1 MVNPLQSLRLPLGH
15 PLVEKLCDKSLKD
28 GVKFNEEIPIN
39 FKKEV
44 LEEDKIKFKQALRVL
59 HAIVNNETSL
69 RYLSEENQKFI
80 EDLAQ
85 AKKIANEQI
94 EKTLEIVSTS
104 DVDVDFEKFKNLMLN
119 VDFVAVG
126 LKSYSQ
132 SQLLDLNGGHW
143 DLEVPGLSKE
153 RVTFRFDNLPKDSS
167 DKEMDFYARSSLKD
181 LNKGVVAIDFGTK
194 STTASYMDKMGTY
207 RLLSIGGLV
216 DDASLTKFENPT
228 IMEFRHKE
236 KFITGYDA
244 LDHRPFTE
252 KNDIE
257 VAQEAQKN
265 AAGVKGNDLYRFF
278 SQLKQWAGADEK
290 LNFRDF
296 KEDFSLESFT
306 NCTDFNPIE
315 IYAYY
320 IGRCINNMHNG
331 VFLKYFLSYPIKYE
345 KHQAEKIRESFEKG
359 LKKSLP
365 RHVFDDEKTAKTFKV
380 ELRASEPCA
389 YAISALKS
397 YGFFKSDKLD
407 KSIYYGVF
415 DFGGGTTDFDF
426 GKWEKSANPKFLY
439 KMTHFSS
446 GGDKYLG
453 GENLLELLAW
463 ETYAKNFQELKA
475 KDVVIAKPN
484 YDRIDTQRFGSFM
497 QNSSGARLNLQT
509 IASQLRP
516 FLENLDAN
524 IIEAI
529 EENENFE
536 IEGFEKDLKAQ
547 LLDRNGVE
555 TDCDLKVDCKEL
567 LNLLKD
573 KINEGVANFFAGFS
587 KVMAENIIEAI
598 EENENFEIEGFE
610 KDLKAQL
617 LDRNG
622 VETDCDLK
630 VDCKELLN
638 LLKDKINEGVA
649 NFFAGFSKVM
659 AENIDD
665 QCRAFHIFLGG
676 NASRS
681 VLVKQAFENAKEKQ
695 LKDYHQKTSKDDFK
709 FIIYEPLGTEA
720 SDKQILE
727 LTGEDVS
734 NTPAYL
740 KPTSKTGVAFGLLES
755 RDKAKGIERLSISS
769 NPVFKYDLGIEI
781 EGKFHAKIHRDSLK
795 PNEYQIFQTKEEW
808 GGFDELEIR
817 YSDKSLANTN
827 TLNIQDTQ
835 MICIALEEVEEVD
848 VKVCC
853 VDSQSIKVG
862 LFKDG
867 QLIYESEVEKL

>member
-1 MVNPLQSLRLPLGH
+1 MVKEKSLELPLGH
-15 PLVEKLCDKSLKD
+15 PLVEKLCDRSLKD
-28 GVKFNEEIPIN
+28 GVKFNEKIEPN

-44 LEEDKIKFKQALRVL
+44 LEEDKIKFKQVLRVL
-59 HAIVNNETSL
+59 HAIVNNSASL
-69 RYLSEENQKFI
+69 RYLSDDNQKFI
-80 EDLAQ
+80 ESLAQ
-85 AKKIANEQI
+85 AEKITNEKI
-94 EKTLEIVSTS
+94 EKTLEIVSIS
-104 DVDVDFEKFKNLMLN
+104 DVDVDFEKFKELMLN
-119 VDFVAVG
+119 VDNIAVG

-132 SQLLDLNGGHW
+132 SQLIDLNGGHW
-143 DLEVPGLSKE
+143 DLEVPSAPKE
-153 RVTFRFDNLPKDSS
+153 RVTFRFDNLPKDS
-167 DKEMDFYARSSLKD
+167 DGKEMDFYARSSLKD

-194 STTASYMDKMGTY
+194 STTASYMDETGTY

-216 DDASLTKFENPT
+216 DDANPTKFENPT
-228 IMEFRHKE
+228 IVEFRYRK

-252 KNDIE
+252 HNDIE
-257 VAQEAQKN
+257 VAHEAQKS

-278 SQLKQWAGADEK
+278 SKLKQWAGADEK
-290 LNFRDF
+290 QNFRDLI
-296 KEDFSLESFT
+296 EDFPLESFT

-320 IGRCINNMHNG
+320 IGRSINNMHNG

-345 KHQAEKIRESFEKG
+345 KHQAEKIRESFERG

-380 ELRASEPCA
+380 ELRASESCA

-397 YGFFKSDKLD
+397 YGFFKSEKLD
-407 KSIYYGVF
+407 KPVYYGVF

-463 ETYAKNFQELKA
+463 ETYAKNFQTLKE

-497 QNSSGARLNLQT
+497 QNSREARLNLQT

-516 FLENLDAN
+516 FLEKLDAD

-529 EENENFE
+529 EENEEFE
-536 IEGFEKDLKAQ
+536 IEGFEKEFKVQ
-547 LLDRNGVE
+547 LFDRNGNEVE
-555 TDCDLKVDCKEL
+555 EDGFRVDCKEL

-573 KINEGVANFFAGFS
+573 KINES
-587 KVMAENIIEAI
+587 
-598 EENENFEIEGFE
+598 
-610 KDLKAQL
+610 
-617 LDRNG
+617 
-622 VETDCDLK
+622 
-630 VDCKELLN
+630 
-638 LLKDKINEGVA
+638 VA

-659 AENIDD
+659 AENIDN

-695 LKDYHQKTSKDDFK
+695 LKDYQQKTSKDDFK
-709 FIIYEPLGTEA
+709 FIIYEPLGTEK

-727 LTGEDVS
+727 LTGEDIS
-734 NTPAYL
+734 KIPPYL
-740 KPTSKTGVAFGLLES
+740 KPTCKTGVAFGLLES
-755 RDKAKGIERLSISS
+755 RPKAGGIERPSISS
-769 NPVFKYDLGIEI
+769 NPMFKYDLGIEI

-817 YSDKSLANTN
+817 YSDKALANTN

-835 MICIALEEVEEVD
+835 MIFIALEEVEEVD

-862 LFKDG
+862 LFKDD

>member
-1 MVNPLQSLRLPLGH
+1 MANPLQSLRLPLGH
-15 PLVEKLCDKSLKD
+15 PLVEKLCDLSLKD
-28 GVKFNEEIPIN
+28 GVKFNEEIPIH

-44 LEEDKIKFKQALRVL
+44 PEEDKIKFKQVLRVL
-59 HAIVNNETSL
+59 HVIVNNETSS
-69 RYLSEENQKFI
+69 RYLSDENQKFL

-85 AKKIANEQI
+85 AEKITNEQI
-94 EKTLEIVSTS
+94 EKTLEIVSYS
-104 DVDVDFEKFKNLMLN
+104 DVDVDFEKFKDLMLK
-119 VDFVAVG
+119 VDSVAVG

-132 SQLLDLNGGHW
+132 SQLLDLDGGHW
-143 DLEVPGLSKE
+143 DLEVPSTPKE
-153 RVTFRFDNLPKDSS
+153 RVTFRFDNLDSNN
-167 DKEMDFYARSSLKD
+167 KEMNFYARSSLKD

-194 STTASYMDKMGTY
+194 STTASYMDKTGTY

-236 KFITGYDA
+236 NFLNAYNA

-252 KNDIE
+252 KNDME
-257 VAQEAQKN
+257 VAHEAQKN

-290 LNFRDF
+290 QNFRDLI
-296 KEDFSLESFT
+296 EDFPLESFT
-306 NCTDFNPIE
+306 NCTGFNSIE
-315 IYAYY
+315 IYAYC
-320 IGRCINNMHNG
+320 IGRCVNNMHNG

-345 KHQAEKIRESFEKG
+345 KHQAEKIRESFERG

-365 RHVFDDEKTAKTFKV
+365 RHVFGDEKTAKTFKV

-397 YGFFKSDKLD
+397 YGFFKSEKLD
-407 KSIYYGVF
+407 KPVYYGVF

-426 GKWEKSANPKFLY
+426 GKWEKSANPKFAY

-463 ETYAKNFQELKA
+463 EAYGQNFQTLKS
-475 KDVVIAKPN
+475 KDIVIAKPN

-497 QNSSGARLNLQT
+497 QNSREARLNLQE
-509 IASQLRP
+509 IASKLRP
-516 FLENLDAN
+516 FLENLDAD

-529 EENENFE
+529 EENEEFS
-536 IEGFEKDLKAQ
+536 IEGFEKDFKTM

-555 TDCDLKVDCKEL
+555 TECDLKVDCKEL

-573 KINEGVANFFAGFS
+573 KINES
-587 KVMAENIIEAI
+587 
-598 EENENFEIEGFE
+598 
-610 KDLKAQL
+610 
-617 LDRNG
+617 
-622 VETDCDLK
+622 
-630 VDCKELLN
+630 
-638 LLKDKINEGVA
+638 VA

-695 LKDYHQKTSKDDFK
+695 LKDYQQKTSKDDFT
-709 FIIYEPLGTEA
+709 FILYEPLGTEK

-727 LTGEDVS
+727 LTGGDVS

-740 KPTSKTGVAFGLLES
+740 KPTCKTGVAFGLLES
-755 RDKAKGIERLSISS
+755 RDKAKGIEMPSISS

-817 YSDKSLANTN
+817 YSDKALANTN
-827 TLNIQDTQ
+827 TLNIKDTQ
-835 MICIALEEVEEVD
+835 MISIALEEVEEVD

-862 LFKDG
+862 LFKDN
-867 QLIYESEVEKL
+867 QLIYESEAEKL

>member
-1 MVNPLQSLRLPLGH
+1 MVKPLQSLRLPLGH
-15 PLVEKLCDKSLKD
+15 PLVEKLCDLFLKD
-28 GVKFNEEIPIN
+28 GVKFNEKSEPN
-39 FKKEV
+39 FKEEV
-44 LEEDKIKFKQALRVL
+44 LEEDKIKFNKALRVL
-59 HAIVNNETSL
+59 HAIENNSTSL
-69 RYLSEENQKFI
+69 KYLSDENQKFL

-85 AKKIANEQI
+85 AEKIANEQI
-94 EKTLEIVSTS
+94 EKTLEIVSIS
-104 DVDVDFEKFKNLMLN
+104 DVDVDFEAFKKLMLN
-119 VDFVAVG
+119 VDNIAVS

-132 SQLLDLNGGHW
+132 SQLLDLDGGHW
-143 DLEVPGLSKE
+143 DLEVPSVPKE
-153 RVTFRFDNLPKDSS
+153 RVTFRFDNLDSNG
-167 DKEMDFYARSSLKD
+167 KEMNFYAHSSLKD

-194 STTASYMDKMGTY
+194 STTASYMNETGTY

-228 IMEFRHKE
+228 IVEFRHRK
-236 KFITGYDA
+236 KIITEYDA
-244 LDHRPFTE
+244 LKHRPFTE
-252 KNDIE
+252 RNDIE
-257 VAQEAQKN
+257 VAHEAQKN
-265 AAGVKGNDLYRFF
+265 TAGVKGNDLYRFF
-278 SQLKQWAGADEK
+278 SKLKQWAGADEK
-290 LNFRDF
+290 QNFRDLI
-296 KEDFSLESFT
+296 EDFSLESFT
-306 NCTDFNPIE
+306 DCTDFNPIE

-345 KHQAEKIRESFEKG
+345 KHQAEKIRESFERG
-359 LKKSLP
+359 LKKFLP

-380 ELRASEPCA
+380 ELKASEPCA

-397 YGFFKSDKLD
+397 YGFFKSEKLD
-407 KSIYYGVF
+407 KPVYYGVF

-426 GKWEKSANPKFLY
+426 GKWEKSASPKFLY

-463 ETYAKNFQELKA
+463 ETYAKNFQELKT
-475 KDVVIAKPN
+475 KDIVIAKPN

-529 EENENFE
+529 EENEEFE
-536 IEGFEKDLKAQ
+536 IKDFEKDFKTM
-547 LLDRNGVE
+547 LLDRDGEDITEIV
-555 TDCDLKVDCKEL
+555 LKVDCKEL
-567 LNLLKD
+567 LSLLKD

-587 KVMAENIIEAI
+587 KVM
-598 EENENFEIEGFE
+598 
-610 KDLKAQL
+610 D
-617 LDRNG
+617 
-622 VETDCDLK
+622 
-630 VDCKELLN
+630 
-638 LLKDKINEGVA
+638 
-649 NFFAGFSKVM
+649 
-659 AENIDD
+659 ENIDD

-695 LKDYHQKTSKDDFK
+695 LKDYQQKTSKNDFK
-709 FIIYEPLGTEA
+709 FIIYEPLGTEK

-740 KPTSKTGVAFGLLES
+740 KPTCKTGVAFGLLES
-755 RDKAKGIERLSISS
+755 RNRAQGIEMPSISS

-817 YSDKSLANTN
+817 YSDKALANTN
-827 TLNIQDTQ
+827 TLDIKDTQ
-835 MICIALEEVEEVD
+835 LISIVLEEHEEVD

-853 VDSQSIKVG
+853 VDSKSIKVG
-862 LFKDG
+862 LFKDD

>member
-1 MVNPLQSLRLPLGH
+1 MVTPLQSLRLPIGH
-15 PLVEKLCDKSLKD
+15 PLVEILCKLSLKD
-28 GVKFNEEIPIN
+28 KSVFNEEAPIN

-44 LEEDKIKFKQALRVL
+44 LEEEKIKFKQALRAL
-59 HAIVNNETSL
+59 HAIVNNETSS
-69 RYLSEENQKFI
+69 RYLSDENQKFM
-80 EDLAQ
+80 EGLAQ
-85 AKKIANEQI
+85 AEKITNEKI
-94 EKTLEIVSTS
+94 EKTLEIVSCS
-104 DVDVDFEKFKNLMLN
+104 DVDVDFEKFKEFMLN
-119 VDFVAVG
+119 VDSVAVG

-143 DLEVPGLSKE
+143 DLEVPSMPKE
-153 RVTFRFDNLPKDSS
+153 SVTFRFDNLSKDENN
-167 DKEMDFYARSSLKD
+167 KEMNFYARSSLKD

-194 STTASYMDKMGTY
+194 STTAAYMDNNGEY
-207 RLLSIGGLV
+207 RLLSIGGDV
-216 DDASLTKFENPT
+216 DIESLEKYENPT
-228 IMEFRHKE
+228 IVEFRNKE
-236 KFITGYDA
+236 KFLKDYNV

-257 VAQEAQKN
+257 VAHEAQKN
-265 AAGVKGNDLYRFF
+265 AEGVKGNDLYRFF

-290 LNFRDF
+290 QNFRDLI
-296 KEDFSLESFT
+296 EDFPLESFT
-306 NCTDFNPIE
+306 HCTDFNPIE

-331 VFLKYFLSYPIKYE
+331 VFLKYFLSYPVKYE

-365 RHVFDDEKTAKTFKV
+365 RHVFDDEKTAKNFKV

-397 YGFFKSDKLD
+397 YGFDKTAKLD
-407 KSIYYGVF
+407 KPIYYGVF

-426 GKWEKSANPKFLY
+426 GKWEKSTSPKFLY
-439 KMTHFSS
+439 KMTHFSG

-463 ETYAKNFQELKA
+463 EVYAKNFQELKA
-475 KDVVIAKPN
+475 KDIAIAKPN

-497 QNSSGARLNLQT
+497 QNSREARLNLQT
-509 IASQLRP
+509 IASKLRP
-516 FLENLDAN
+516 FLENLDAD

-529 EENENFE
+529 EENEEFN
-536 IEGFEKDLKAQ
+536 IEDFEKDFKAQ
-547 LLDRNGVE
+547 LFDRNGVE
-555 TDCDLKVDCKEL
+555 TECDLKVDCKEL
-567 LNLLKD
+567 LKFLKE
-573 KINEGVANFFAGFS
+573 KI
-587 KVMAENIIEAI
+587 
-598 EENENFEIEGFE
+598 
-610 KDLKAQL
+610 D
-617 LDRNG
+617 D
-622 VETDCDLK
+622 
-630 VDCKELLN
+630 
-638 LLKDKINEGVA
+638 GVA

-659 AENIDD
+659 AENIDN

-676 NASRS
+676 NARRS
-681 VLVKQAFENAKEKQ
+681 ALVKQAFENAKEKQ
-695 LKDYHQKTSKDDFK
+695 LKDYKQKTSKDDFT
-709 FIIYEPLGTEA
+709 FILYEPLGTEK

-734 NTPAYL
+734 KIPPYL
-740 KPTSKTGVAFGLLES
+740 KATCKTGVAFGLLES
-755 RDKAKGIERLSISS
+755 RPKAGGIERPSIDS
-769 NPVFKYDLGIEI
+769 NPVFKYDLGIEK
-781 EGKFHAKIHRDSLK
+781 EGKFHTRISRDSLK

-817 YSDKSLANTN
+817 YSDKALANTN
-827 TLNIQDTQ
+827 TLDIKDTQ
-835 MICIALEEVEEVD
+835 MISIALEEIEEVD

-862 LFKDG
+862 LFKDD

>member
-15 PLVEKLCDKSLKD
+15 PLVEKLCELSLNNK
-28 GVKFNEEIPIN
+28 VAFNEKSKVN
-39 FKKEV
+39 FKEEVSKE
-44 LEEDKIKFKQALRVL
+44 DRTKFKKALRVL
-59 HAIVNNETSL
+59 HAIVNNETSS
-69 RYLSEENQKFI
+69 RYLSDDNQKFI
-80 EDLAQ
+80 ESLAQ
-85 AKKIANEQI
+85 AEKITNEQI
-94 EKTLEIVSTS
+94 KKTLEIVSYS
-104 DVDVDFEKFKNLMLN
+104 DVDVDFEAFKEKMLK
-119 VDFVAVG
+119 VDSVAVG

-132 SQLLDLNGGHW
+132 SQLLDLDGGHW
-143 DLEVPGLSKE
+143 DLEVPSVPKE
-153 RVTFRFDNLPKDSS
+153 SVTFRFDNLPKDEKS
-167 DKEMDFYARSSLKD
+167 KEMNFYARSSLKD

-194 STTASYMDKMGTY
+194 STTASYMDKTGTY

-228 IMEFRHKE
+228 IMEFRHRK
-236 KFITGYDA
+236 KFITEYNA

-257 VAQEAQKN
+257 VAHEAQKN

-290 LNFRDF
+290 QNFRDF
-296 KEDFSLESFT
+296 KEDFSLESFA

-320 IGRCINNMHNG
+320 IGRCINNMQNG

-345 KHQAEKIRESFEKG
+345 KHQAEKIRESFERG

-365 RHVFDDEKTAKTFKV
+365 RHVFDDEKTAKMFKV

-397 YGFFKSDKLD
+397 YGFFKSEKLD
-407 KSIYYGVF
+407 KPVYYGVF

-426 GKWEKSANPKFLY
+426 GKWEKSASPKFLY

-463 ETYAKNFQELKA
+463 EVYAKNFQEIKE
-475 KDVVIAKPN
+475 KDIVIAKPN

-497 QNSSGARLNLQT
+497 QNSREARLNLQE
-509 IASQLRP
+509 IASELRP
-516 FLENLDAN
+516 FLENLDAD

-529 EENENFE
+529 EENEEFE
-536 IEGFEKDLKAQ
+536 IKDFKKDFQAM

-555 TDCDLKVDCKEL
+555 TE
-567 LNLLKD
+567 
-573 KINEGVANFFAGFS
+573 
-587 KVMAENIIEAI
+587 
-598 EENENFEIEGFE
+598 
-610 KDLKAQL
+610 
-617 LDRNG
+617 
-622 VETDCDLK
+622 CDLK

-665 QCRAFHIFLGG
+665 ECRAFHIFLGG

-681 VLVKQAFENAKEKQ
+681 ALVKQAFENAKEKQ
-695 LKDYHQKTSKDDFK
+695 LKDYKQKTSKDDFT
-709 FIIYEPLGTEA
+709 FIIYELLGTEK

-740 KPTSKTGVAFGLLES
+740 KPTCKTGVAFGLLES
-755 RDKAKGIERLSISS
+755 REKAKGIEMPSISA

-817 YSDKSLANTN
+817 YSDKALANTN
-827 TLNIQDTQ
+827 TLDIKDTQ
-835 MICIALEEVEEVD
+835 MISIALEEHEEVD

-867 QLIYESEVEKL
+867 QLIYEREVEKL

>member
-1 MVNPLQSLRLPLGH
+1 MVKPLQSLELPLGH
-15 PLVEKLCDKSLKD
+15 PLVEKLCELSLNNKAA
-28 GVKFNEEIPIN
+28 FNEKIEVN
-39 FKKEV
+39 FKEEV
-44 LEEDKIKFKQALRVL
+44 SEEDKIKFKQALRVL

-69 RYLSEENQKFI
+69 RYLSDENQKFL

-85 AKKIANEQI
+85 AKKITNEKI

-104 DVDVDFEKFKNLMLN
+104 DVHVDFEKFKNLMLN
-119 VDFVAVG
+119 VDSVAVG

-132 SQLLDLNGGHW
+132 NQLLDLDGGHW
-143 DLEVPGLSKE
+143 DLEAPSTPKE
-153 RVTFRFDNLPKDSS
+153 RVTFRFDNLDPNG
-167 DKEMDFYARSSLKD
+167 KEMHFYARSSLKD

-194 STTASYMDKMGTY
+194 STTASYMDKNGEY
-207 RLLSIGGLV
+207 HLLSIGGLV

-228 IMEFRHKE
+228 IMEFRHRG
-236 KFITGYDA
+236 KFITEYDA
-244 LDHRPFTE
+244 LDHRPFTGHD
-252 KNDIE
+252 DIE
-257 VAQEAQKN
+257 VAHEAQKN

-278 SQLKQWAGADEK
+278 SKLKQWAGADEK
-290 LNFRDF
+290 QNFRDLE
-296 KEDFSLESFT
+296 EDFSLESFT
-306 NCTDFNPIE
+306 HCTGFNPIE
-315 IYAYY
+315 IYAYC
-320 IGRCINNMHNG
+320 ISRCINNMHNG

-345 KHQAEKIRESFEKG
+345 KHQAEKIRESFERG

-365 RHVFDDEKTAKTFKV
+365 RHVFDDEKTAKTFRV

-397 YGFFKSDKLD
+397 YGFFKSEKLD
-407 KSIYYGVF
+407 KPVYYGVF
-415 DFGGGTTDFDF
+415 DFGGGKTDFDF

-453 GENLLELLAW
+453 GENLLEWLAW
-463 ETYAKNFQELKA
+463 EAYAKNFQELKA

-484 YDRIDTQRFGSFM
+484 YDRIDAQRFGSFM
-497 QNSSGARLNLQT
+497 QNSSGVRLNLQE
-509 IASQLRP
+509 IASKLRP

-536 IEGFEKDLKAQ
+536 IKDFEKDFKAQ
-547 LLDRNGVE
+547 LFDRNGVE
-555 TDCDLKVDCKEL
+555 TECDLKVDCKEFL
-567 LNLLKD
+567 SLLKG
-573 KINEGVANFFAGFS
+573 KIE
-587 KVMAENIIEAI
+587 
-598 EENENFEIEGFE
+598 
-610 KDLKAQL
+610 D
-617 LDRNG
+617 
-622 VETDCDLK
+622 
-630 VDCKELLN
+630 
-638 LLKDKINEGVA
+638 GVA

-681 VLVKQAFENAKEKQ
+681 ALVKQAFENAKEKQ
-695 LKDYHQKTSKDDFK
+695 LKDYQQKTSKNDFK

-740 KPTSKTGVAFGLLES
+740 KPTCKTGVAFGLLES
-755 RDKAKGIERLSISS
+755 RDRAKGIERPSISS

-827 TLNIQDTQ
+827 TLDIKDTQ
-835 MICIALEEVEEVD
+835 MISIALEEVEEVD

-867 QLIYESEVEKL
+867 QLIYESEVENHDD

>member
-1 MVNPLQSLRLPLGH
+1 MAKEKSLELPLGH

-28 GVKFNEEIPIN
+28 GVKFNEEIPIH
-39 FKKEV
+39 FKDEVSKE
-44 LEEDKIKFKQALRVL
+44 DQTKFKQALWVL
-59 HAIVNNETSL
+59 HAIANNETSL
-69 RYLSEENQKFI
+69 RYLSDENQKLI

-85 AKKIANEQI
+85 NLVQDKKITNEKI
-94 EKTLEIVSTS
+94 EKTLEIVSYS
-104 DVDVDFEKFKNLMLN
+104 DVDVDFEKFKELMLN
-119 VDFVAVG
+119 VDSVAVG

-143 DLEVPGLSKE
+143 DLEVPSAPKE
-153 RVTFRFDNLPKDSS
+153 SVTFRFDNLPKDK
-167 DKEMDFYARSSLKD
+167 DNKEINFYARSSLKD

-194 STTASYMDKMGTY
+194 STTASYMDKTGTY

-216 DDASLTKFENPT
+216 DDASPTKFENPT
-228 IMEFRHKE
+228 IMEFRHRK
-236 KFITGYDA
+236 KFIIEYNA

-257 VAQEAQKN
+257 VAHEAQKN

-290 LNFRDF
+290 QNFRDLI
-296 KEDFSLESFT
+296 EDFPLESFT

-315 IYAYY
+315 IYAYC
-320 IGRCINNMHNG
+320 IGRCINNMENG

-345 KHQAEKIRESFEKG
+345 KHQAEKIRESFERG

-380 ELRASEPCA
+380 ELRVSEPCA
-389 YAISALKS
+389 YALRALKS
-397 YGFFKSDKLD
+397 YGFFKSEKLD
-407 KSIYYGVF
+407 KPVYYGVF

-426 GKWEKSANPKFLY
+426 GKWEKSANPKFAY
-439 KMTHFSS
+439 KMMHFSS
-446 GGDKYLG
+446 GGDKFLG
-453 GENLLELLAW
+453 GENLLELLAF
-463 ETYAKNFQELKA
+463 EAYAKNFQELKA

-497 QNSSGARLNLQT
+497 QKSREACLNLQT
-509 IASQLRP
+509 IASKLRL
-516 FLENLDAN
+516 FLENLNAD
-524 IIEAI
+524 IVEKI
-529 EENENFE
+529 EENEEFE
-536 IEGFEKDLKAQ
+536 IEKVEKDFKINLF
-547 LLDRNGVE
+547 DRNGGLVSIE
-555 TDCDLKVDCKEL
+555 EFEVDCKEL

-573 KINEGVANFFAGFS
+573 KI
-587 KVMAENIIEAI
+587 
-598 EENENFEIEGFE
+598 
-610 KDLKAQL
+610 D
-617 LDRNG
+617 
-622 VETDCDLK
+622 
-630 VDCKELLN
+630 
-638 LLKDKINEGVA
+638 EGVA

-665 QCRAFHIFLGG
+665 ECRAFHIFLGG
-676 NASRS
+676 NASKS
-681 VLVKQAFENAKEKQ
+681 VLVKQVFENAKEKQ
-695 LKDYHQKTSKDDFK
+695 LKDYKQKTSKEDFT
-709 FIIYEPLGTEA
+709 FILYEPLGTEE

-734 NTPAYL
+734 KTPAYL
-740 KPTSKTGVAFGLLES
+740 KTTCKTGVAFGLLES
-755 RDKAKGIERLSISS
+755 RPKTGGIERPSINS
-769 NPVFKYDLGIEI
+769 NPVFKYDLGVER
-781 EGKFHAKIHRDSLK
+781 ERKFHTRISRDSLK

-827 TLNIQDTQ
+827 TLDIQDTQ
-835 MICIALEEVEEVD
+835 MISIALEEVEEVD

-862 LFKDG
+862 LFKDD
-867 QLIYESEVEKL
+867 QLIYESEAEKL

>member
-1 MVNPLQSLRLPLGH
+1 MVTPLQSLRLPLGH
-15 PLVEKLCDKSLKD
+15 PLVEILCKLSLNNKAA
-28 GVKFNEEIPIN
+28 FNEEAPIH

-44 LEEDKIKFKQALRVL
+44 SEEEKIKFKQALRVL

-69 RYLSEENQKFI
+69 RYLSEDNQKFI

-85 AKKIANEQI
+85 DKKITNEKI
-94 EKTLEIVSTS
+94 EKTLEFVSNNY
-104 DVDVDFEKFKNLMLN
+104 VYVDFEEFKKKMLQ
-119 VDFVAVG
+119 VDNIAVG
-126 LKSYSQ
+126 VGIYSQ
-132 SQLLDLNGGHW
+132 SQLLDLDGGHW
-143 DLEVPGLSKE
+143 DLEVPSLPKE

-167 DKEMDFYARSSLKD
+167 GKEMNFYARSSLKD

-194 STTASYMDKMGTY
+194 STTASYMDKTGTY

-228 IMEFRHKE
+228 IMEFRHRK
-236 KFITGYDA
+236 KFITEYNA

-257 VAQEAQKN
+257 VAHEAQKN

-290 LNFRDF
+290 QNFRDLI
-296 KEDFSLESFT
+296 EDFSLESFT
-306 NCTDFNPIE
+306 DCTDFNPIE
-315 IYAYY
+315 IYAYC

-380 ELRASEPCA
+380 ELKASEPCA

-397 YGFFKSDKLD
+397 YGFDKVAKLD
-407 KSIYYGVF
+407 KPIYYGVF

-426 GKWEKSANPKFLY
+426 GKWEKSANPKFAY

-446 GGDKYLG
+446 GGDKFLG
-453 GENLLELLAW
+453 GENLLELLAF
-463 ETYAKNFQELKA
+463 EAYAKNLQELKA
-475 KDVVIAKPN
+475 KDIVIAKPN

-497 QNSSGARLNLQT
+497 QNSREARLNLQT
-509 IASQLRP
+509 IASTLRP
-516 FLENLDAN
+516 FLENLDAD

-536 IEGFEKDLKAQ
+536 IENFEKDFKTM

-555 TDCDLKVDCKEL
+555 TECDLKVDCKEL
-567 LNLLKD
+567 L
-573 KINEGVANFFAGFS
+573 S
-587 KVMAENIIEAI
+587 
-598 EENENFEIEGFE
+598 
-610 KDLKAQL
+610 
-617 LDRNG
+617 
-622 VETDCDLK
+622 
-630 VDCKELLN
+630 

-665 QCRAFHIFLGG
+665 ECRAFHIFLGG
-676 NASRS
+676 NARRS

-695 LKDYHQKTSKDDFK
+695 LKDYQQKTSKDDFK
-709 FIIYEPLGTEA
+709 FIIYEPLGTEK

-740 KPTSKTGVAFGLLES
+740 KPTCKTGVAFGLLES
-755 RDKAKGIERLSISS
+755 RDKAKGIEMPSISS
-769 NPVFKYDLGIEI
+769 NPVFKYDLGVEI

-817 YSDKSLANTN
+817 YSDKALANTN

-835 MICIALEEVEEVD
+835 MISIALEEYEEVD

-862 LFKDG
+862 LFKDD

>member
-15 PLVEKLCDKSLKD
+15 PLVEKLCKSSLNNKAA
-28 GVKFNEEIPIN
+28 FNEEATIN

-44 LEEDKIKFKQALRVL
+44 SEEERIKFKQALWVL
-59 HAIVNNETSL
+59 HAIVNNETSS
-69 RYLSEENQKFI
+69 RYLSDDNQKFI
-80 EDLAQ
+80 ESLAQ
-85 AKKIANEQI
+85 AEKITNEQI
-94 EKTLEIVSTS
+94 KKTLEIVSTS
-104 DVDVDFEKFKNLMLN
+104 DVDVDFEAFKEKMLK
-119 VDFVAVG
+119 VDSVAVG

-143 DLEVPGLSKE
+143 DLEVPSTPKE
-153 RVTFRFDNLPKDSS
+153 SVTFRFDNLPKDEKN
-167 DKEMDFYARSSLKD
+167 KEMNFYARSSLKD

-194 STTASYMDKMGTY
+194 STTASYMDKTGTY

-236 KFITGYDA
+236 KFITEYNA
-244 LDHRPFTE
+244 LDHRPFIE
-252 KNDIE
+252 KTDIE
-257 VAQEAQKN
+257 VAHEAQKN

-278 SQLKQWAGADEK
+278 SKLKQWAGADEK
-290 LNFRDF
+290 QNFRDLE
-296 KEDFSLESFT
+296 KDFSLESFT

-315 IYAYY
+315 IYAYC
-320 IGRCINNMHNG
+320 IGRCINNMENG

-345 KHQAEKIRESFEKG
+345 KHQAEKIRESFERG

-397 YGFFKSDKLD
+397 YGFFKSEKLD
-407 KSIYYGVF
+407 KPVYYGVF

-426 GKWEKSANPKFLY
+426 GKWEKSASPKFLY

-463 ETYAKNFQELKA
+463 ELYAKNFQTLKE
-475 KDVVIAKPN
+475 KDIVIAKPN
-484 YDRIDTQRFGSFM
+484 YDRIDTQRFGSLM
-497 QNSSGARLNLQT
+497 QNSREARLNLQE

-516 FLENLDAN
+516 FLENLDAD

-536 IEGFEKDLKAQ
+536 IENFEKDFKTMLF
-547 LLDRNGVE
+547 DRNGVE
-555 TDCDLKVDCKEL
+555 ADCDLKVDCKEL
-567 LNLLKD
+567 LNLLKG
-573 KINEGVANFFAGFS
+573 KIE
-587 KVMAENIIEAI
+587 
-598 EENENFEIEGFE
+598 
-610 KDLKAQL
+610 
-617 LDRNG
+617 
-622 VETDCDLK
+622 
-630 VDCKELLN
+630 
-638 LLKDKINEGVA
+638 EGVA

-665 QCRAFHIFLGG
+665 QCKAFHIFLGG

-681 VLVKQAFENAKEKQ
+681 ALVKQAFENAKEKQ
-695 LKDYHQKTSKDDFK
+695 LKDYNQKTSKDDFT
-709 FIIYEPLGTEA
+709 FIIYEPLGTEK

-740 KPTSKTGVAFGLLES
+740 KPTCKTGVAFGLLES
-755 RDKAKGIERLSISS
+755 RNKAKGIEMPSIDS

-817 YSDKSLANTN
+817 YSDNALANTN

-835 MICIALEEVEEVD
+835 MISIALEEHEEVE

>member
-15 PLVEKLCDKSLKD
+15 PLVEKLCELSLNNKAA
-28 GVKFNEEIPIN
+28 FNEKSKVN
-39 FKKEV
+39 FKEEVSKE
-44 LEEDKIKFKQALRVL
+44 DQTKFERVLRVL
-59 HAIVNNETSL
+59 HAIANNEASS
-69 RYLSEENQKFI
+69 RYLSDDNQKFL

-85 AKKIANEQI
+85 AEKITNEQI
-94 EKTLEIVSTS
+94 EKTLEIVSIS
-104 DVDVDFEKFKNLMLN
+104 DVDVDFEEFKKLMLE
-119 VDFVAVG
+119 VDFAAVG
-126 LKSYSQ
+126 LKIYSQ
-132 SQLLDLNGGHW
+132 SQLLDLDGGYW
-143 DLEVPGLSKE
+143 DLEVPSLPEE
-153 RVTFRFDNLPKDSS
+153 RVTFRFDNLPKDPS

-181 LNKGVVAIDFGTK
+181 LKKGVVAIDFGTK
-194 STTASYMDKMGTY
+194 STTASYMDKTGTY

-228 IMEFRHKE
+228 IMEFRYKE
-236 KFITGYDA
+236 NFRNAYNA

-257 VAQEAQKN
+257 VAHEVQKN
-265 AAGVKGNDLYRFF
+265 AAGAQGNDLYRFF
-278 SQLKQWAGADEK
+278 SKLKQWAGADEK
-290 LNFRDF
+290 QNFRDLI
-296 KEDFSLESFT
+296 EDFSLESFT

-315 IYAYY
+315 IYAYC
-320 IGRCINNMHNG
+320 IGRCINNMENG

-345 KHQAEKIRESFEKG
+345 KHQAEKIRESFERG
-359 LKKSLP
+359 LKESLP
-365 RHVFDDEKTAKTFKV
+365 RHVFGDEKTAKTFKV

-397 YGFFKSDKLD
+397 YEFDKSDKLD
-407 KSIYYGVF
+407 KPVYYGVF

-426 GKWEKSANPKFLY
+426 GKWEKSASPKFLY

-463 ETYAKNFQELKA
+463 EMYAKNFQELKA
-475 KDVVIAKPN
+475 KDIVIAKPN

-497 QNSSGARLNLQT
+497 QNSSGARLNLQE
-509 IASQLRP
+509 IASKLRP
-516 FLENLDAN
+516 FLENLDAD

-536 IEGFEKDLKAQ
+536 IENFEKDFKTM
-547 LLDRNGVE
+547 LLDRNGAE
-555 TDCDLKVDCKEL
+555 TECDLKVDCKEL
-567 LNLLKD
+567 LSLLKG
-573 KINEGVANFFAGFS
+573 KI
-587 KVMAENIIEAI
+587 
-598 EENENFEIEGFE
+598 
-610 KDLKAQL
+610 D
-617 LDRNG
+617 
-622 VETDCDLK
+622 
-630 VDCKELLN
+630 
-638 LLKDKINEGVA
+638 EGVA

-665 QCRAFHIFLGG
+665 QRRAFHIFLGE

-695 LKDYHQKTSKDDFK
+695 LKDYKQKTSKDDFI
-709 FIIYEPLGTEA
+709 FIIYEPLGTEK

-727 LTGEDVS
+727 LMGEDVS

-740 KPTSKTGVAFGLLES
+740 KPTCKTGVAFGLLES
-755 RDKAKGIERLSISS
+755 RPKAGGIEGLSIDS

-781 EGKFHAKIHRDSLK
+781 EGKFHTRISRDSLK

-808 GGFDELEIR
+808 GGFDGLEIR
-817 YSDKSLANTN
+817 YSDKPLANTN
-827 TLNIQDTQ
+827 TLSIHDTQ
-835 MICIALEEVEEVD
+835 LISIALEEHEEVD

-862 LFKDG
+862 LFKDD
-867 QLIYESEVEKL
+867 QLIYESEAEKL

>member
-1 MVNPLQSLRLPLGH
+1 MVKPLQSLELPLGH
-15 PLVEKLCDKSLKD
+15 PLVEKLCELSLNNKAA
-28 GVKFNEEIPIN
+28 FNEKIEFN
-39 FKKEV
+39 FKEEVSKE
-44 LEEDKIKFKQALRVL
+44 DRTKFEQALRVL

-69 RYLSEENQKFI
+69 KYLSDENQKFI

-85 AKKIANEQI
+85 SKKITNEQI
-94 EKTLEIVSTS
+94 EKTLKIVSYS
-104 DVDVDFEKFKNLMLN
+104 DVDVDFEKFKELMLK
-119 VDFVAVG
+119 VDSVAVG

-143 DLEVPGLSKE
+143 DLEAPSAPKE
-153 RVTFRFDNLPKDSS
+153 RVTFRLDNLPKNEKN
-167 DKEMDFYARSSLKD
+167 KEMNFYARSSLKD

-194 STTASYMDKMGTY
+194 STTASYMDKNGEY

-228 IMEFRHKE
+228 IMEFRYKE
-236 KFITGYDA
+236 NFRNAYNA
-244 LDHRPFTE
+244 LKHRPFTE
-252 KNDIE
+252 KNDIG
-257 VAQEAQKN
+257 VAHEAQTN
-265 AAGVKGNDLYRFF
+265 AEGVKGNDLYRFF
-278 SQLKQWAGADEK
+278 SKLKQWAGADEK
-290 LNFRDF
+290 QNFRDLE
-296 KEDFSLESFT
+296 KDFSLESFT
-306 NCTDFNPIE
+306 HCTGFNPIE

-320 IGRCINNMHNG
+320 IGRSINNMHNG

-345 KHQAEKIRESFEKG
+345 KHQAEKIRESFERG

-397 YGFFKSDKLD
+397 YGFFKSEKLD
-407 KSIYYGVF
+407 KPVYYGVF

-426 GKWEKSANPKFLY
+426 GKWEKSANPKFFY

-463 ETYAKNFQELKA
+463 EMYAKNFQELKA

-497 QNSSGARLNLQT
+497 QNSSGARLNLQE
-509 IASQLRP
+509 IASKLRP
-516 FLENLDAN
+516 FLENLDAD

-536 IEGFEKDLKAQ
+536 IENFEKDFKTM
-547 LLDRNGVE
+547 LLDRNGAE
-555 TDCDLKVDCKEL
+555 TECDLKVDCKEL
-567 LNLLKD
+567 LSLLKG
-573 KINEGVANFFAGFS
+573 KI
-587 KVMAENIIEAI
+587 
-598 EENENFEIEGFE
+598 
-610 KDLKAQL
+610 D
-617 LDRNG
+617 
-622 VETDCDLK
+622 
-630 VDCKELLN
+630 
-638 LLKDKINEGVA
+638 EGVA

-665 QCRAFHIFLGG
+665 QRRAFHIFLGE

-695 LKDYHQKTSKDDFK
+695 LKDYKQKTSKDDFI

-740 KPTSKTGVAFGLLES
+740 KPTCKTGVAFGLLES
-755 RDKAKGIERLSISS
+755 RPKAGGIEGLSIDS

-781 EGKFHAKIHRDSLK
+781 EGKFHTRISRDSLK

-808 GGFDELEIR
+808 GGFDGLEIR

-827 TLNIQDTQ
+827 TLSIHDTQ
-835 MICIALEEVEEVD
+835 LIFIALEEHEEVD

-853 VDSQSIKVG
+853 VD
-862 LFKDG
+862 
-867 QLIYESEVEKL
+867 

>member
-1 MVNPLQSLRLPLGH
+1 MVKPLQSLRLPLGH
-15 PLVEKLCDKSLKD
+15 PLVEKLCDLSLKD
-28 GVKFNEEIPIN
+28 GVKFNEKSEPN

-44 LEEDKIKFKQALRVL
+44 SEEEKIKFKQALRVL
-59 HAIVNNETSL
+59 HAIANNEASL
-69 RYLSEENQKFI
+69 RYLSDDNQKFL

-85 AKKIANEQI
+85 DKKITNEKI

-104 DVDVDFEKFKNLMLN
+104 DVDVDFEKLKKLMLN
-119 VDFVAVG
+119 VDSVAVG

-132 SQLLDLNGGHW
+132 SQLLDLDGGHW
-143 DLEVPGLSKE
+143 DLEVPSVPKE
-153 RVTFRFDNLPKDSS
+153 RVTFRFDNLDPNG
-167 DKEMDFYARSSLKD
+167 KEMDFYVRSSLKD
-181 LNKGVVAIDFGTK
+181 LKKGVVAIDFGTK
-194 STTASYMDKMGTY
+194 STTASYMDENTKY
-207 RLLSIGGLV
+207 RLLSIGGDV
-216 DDASLTKFENPT
+216 DDASPTKFENPT
-228 IMEFRHKE
+228 IMEFKRRG
-236 KFITGYDA
+236 KFITEYDA

-257 VAQEAQKN
+257 VAHEAQKN
-265 AAGVKGNDLYRFF
+265 ASGVKGNDLYRFF
-278 SQLKQWAGADEK
+278 SKLKQWAGADEK
-290 LNFRDF
+290 QNFRDLI
-296 KEDFSLESFT
+296 EDFSLESFT
-306 NCTDFNPIE
+306 NCTGFNPIE

-320 IGRCINNMHNG
+320 IGRCINNMENG

-397 YGFFKSDKLD
+397 YGFFKSEKLD
-407 KSIYYGVF
+407 RPVYYGVF

-463 ETYAKNFQELKA
+463 EVYAKNFQTLKE
-475 KDVVIAKPN
+475 KDIVIAKPN

-536 IEGFEKDLKAQ
+536 IENFEKDFKTMLF
-547 LLDRNGVE
+547 DRNGVE
-555 TDCDLKVDCKEL
+555 TECDLKVDCKEL
-567 LNLLKD
+567 LSLLKG
-573 KINEGVANFFAGFS
+573 KIE
-587 KVMAENIIEAI
+587 
-598 EENENFEIEGFE
+598 
-610 KDLKAQL
+610 
-617 LDRNG
+617 
-622 VETDCDLK
+622 
-630 VDCKELLN
+630 
-638 LLKDKINEGVA
+638 EGVA

-695 LKDYHQKTSKDDFK
+695 LKDYQQKTSKNDFK
-709 FIIYEPLGTEA
+709 FIIYEPLGTEK

-740 KPTSKTGVAFGLLES
+740 KPTCKTGVAFGLLES
-755 RDKAKGIERLSISS
+755 RDRAKGIEMPSISS

-817 YSDKSLANTN
+817 YSDKALANTN
-827 TLNIQDTQ
+827 TLDIKDTQ
-835 MICIALEEVEEVD
+835 LISIALEEVEEVD

>member
-1 MVNPLQSLRLPLGH
+1 MVKPLQSLELPLDH
-15 PLVEKLCDKSLKD
+15 PLVEKLCELSLKD
-28 GVKFNEEIPIN
+28 GVKFNEEIPIH
-39 FKKEV
+39 FKDEVSKEYQT
-44 LEEDKIKFKQALRVL
+44 KFKQALRVL
-59 HAIVNNETSL
+59 RAIVNNETSL
-69 RYLSEENQKFI
+69 RYLSDDNQKFL

-94 EKTLEIVSTS
+94 EKTLEIVSIS
-104 DVDVDFEKFKNLMLN
+104 DVDVGFEKLKELMLN
-119 VDFVAVG
+119 VDSVAVG

-143 DLEVPGLSKE
+143 DLEAPSAPKE
-153 RVTFRFDNLPKDSS
+153 RVTFRFDNLDPSG
-167 DKEMDFYARSSLKD
+167 KEMHFYARSSLKD

-194 STTASYMDKMGTY
+194 STTASYMDETGTY
-207 RLLSIGGLV
+207 RLLSIGGDV
-216 DDASLTKFENPT
+216 DDASPTKFENPT
-228 IMEFRHKE
+228 IVEFGHKE
-236 KFITGYDA
+236 KFLKDYNA
-244 LDHRPFTE
+244 LNHCPFTAR
-252 KNDIE
+252 NDIE
-257 VAQEAQKN
+257 VVHEAQKD

-278 SQLKQWAGADEK
+278 SKLKQWAGADEK
-290 LNFRDF
+290 QNFKDL
-296 KEDFSLESFT
+296 EEGFSLESFT
-306 NCTDFNPIE
+306 HCTGFNPIE

-320 IGRCINNMHNG
+320 IGRSINNMENG

-345 KHQAEKIRESFEKG
+345 KHQAEKIRESFERG

-380 ELRASEPCA
+380 ELRTSEPCA

-397 YGFFKSDKLD
+397 YGFFKSEKLD
-407 KSIYYGVF
+407 KPVYYGMF
-415 DFGGGTTDFDF
+415 DFGGRTTDFDF
-426 GKWEKSANPKFLY
+426 GKWEKSANPKFAY

-529 EENENFE
+529 EENEEFE
-536 IEGFEKDLKAQ
+536 IKGFEKGFKAM
-547 LLDRNGVE
+547 LFDRNGVE
-555 TDCDLKVDCKEL
+555 TECDLQVDCKEL
-567 LNLLKD
+567 LSLLKG
-573 KINEGVANFFAGFS
+573 KIE
-587 KVMAENIIEAI
+587 
-598 EENENFEIEGFE
+598 
-610 KDLKAQL
+610 
-617 LDRNG
+617 
-622 VETDCDLK
+622 
-630 VDCKELLN
+630 
-638 LLKDKINEGVA
+638 EGVA

-659 AENIDD
+659 AENIDP
-665 QCRAFHIFLGG
+665 QCNEFHIFLGG

-695 LKDYHQKTSKDDFK
+695 LKDYHQKTSKNDFK

-740 KPTSKTGVAFGLLES
+740 KPTCKTGVAFGLLES
-755 RDKAKGIERLSISS
+755 RDKPNGIERPSISS

-827 TLNIQDTQ
+827 TLDIKDTQ
-835 MICIALEEVEEVD
+835 LISIALEEVEEVD

>member
-1 MVNPLQSLRLPLGH
+1 MVNHLQSLRLPLGH
-15 PLVEKLCDKSLKD
+15 PLVEKLCEKSLKD
-28 GVKFNEEIPIN
+28 GVKFNEESELN
-39 FKKEV
+39 FKEEV
-44 LEEDKIKFKQALRVL
+44 SDEDKIKFKQALRVL

-69 RYLSEENQKFI
+69 RYLSDDNQKFL

-85 AKKIANEQI
+85 DKKITNEKI
-94 EKTLEIVSTS
+94 EKTLEIVSYS
-104 DVDVDFEKFKNLMLN
+104 DVDVDFEKFKELMLN
-119 VDFVAVG
+119 VDSVAVG

-143 DLEVPGLSKE
+143 DLEVPTPKE
-153 RVTFRFDNLPKDSS
+153 SVTFRFDNLPKDK
-167 DKEMDFYARSSLKD
+167 DNKEMNFYARSSLKD

-194 STTASYMDKMGTY
+194 STTASYMDKTGTY

-216 DDASLTKFENPT
+216 DDASPTKFENPT
-228 IMEFRHKE
+228 IMEFRHRDAFLETYK
-236 KFITGYDA
+236 A

-252 KNDIE
+252 KDDIE
-257 VAQEAQKN
+257 VSHEAQKN
-265 AAGVKGNDLYRFF
+265 AAGVQGNDLYRFF
-278 SQLKQWAGADEK
+278 SQLKQWAGSDEK
-290 LNFRDF
+290 QNFRDLI
-296 KEDFSLESFT
+296 EDFSLESFT
-306 NCTDFNPIE
+306 NCTGFNPIE

-345 KHQAEKIRESFEKG
+345 KHQAEKIRESFERG

-397 YGFFKSDKLD
+397 YGFFKSEKLD
-407 KSIYYGVF
+407 KPVYYGVF

-426 GKWEKSANPKFLY
+426 GKWEKSTSPKFLY

-463 ETYAKNFQELKA
+463 EAYAKNFQTLKE
-475 KDVVIAKPN
+475 KDIVITKPN

-497 QNSSGARLNLQT
+497 QNSREARLNLQT

-516 FLENLDAN
+516 FLENLDAD

-529 EENENFE
+529 EENEEFE
-536 IEGFEKDLKAQ
+536 IKDFEKDFKTM

-555 TDCDLKVDCKEL
+555 TECDLKVDCKEI
-567 LNLLKD
+567 LNLLKG
-573 KINEGVANFFAGFS
+573 KIE
-587 KVMAENIIEAI
+587 
-598 EENENFEIEGFE
+598 
-610 KDLKAQL
+610 
-617 LDRNG
+617 
-622 VETDCDLK
+622 
-630 VDCKELLN
+630 
-638 LLKDKINEGVA
+638 EGVA

-665 QCRAFHIFLGG
+665 ECRAFHIFLGG

-695 LKDYHQKTSKDDFK
+695 LKDYKQKTSKDDFT
-709 FIIYEPLGTEA
+709 FIIYEPLGTEK

-740 KPTSKTGVAFGLLES
+740 KPTCKTGVAFGLLES
-755 RDKAKGIERLSISS
+755 RKAKGIEMPSISS

-817 YSDKSLANTN
+817 YSDKALANTNTLTN

-835 MICIALEEVEEVD
+835 MISIALEEHEEVD

>member
-1 MVNPLQSLRLPLGH
+1 MVKEKSLELPLGH
-15 PLVEKLCDKSLKD
+15 PLVEKLCKLSLNNKAA
-28 GVKFNEEIPIN
+28 FNE
-39 FKKEV
+39 KSGVSYKEEV
-44 LEEDKIKFKQALRVL
+44 SKEDRTKFEQALWVL

-69 RYLSEENQKFI
+69 RYLSDENQKFI

-85 AKKIANEQI
+85 NLAQDKKITNEKI
-94 EKTLEIVSTS
+94 EKTLEIVSYS
-104 DVDVDFEKFKNLMLN
+104 DVYVDFEKFKELMLN
-119 VDFVAVG
+119 VDSVAVG

-143 DLEVPGLSKE
+143 DLEVPSVPKE
-153 RVTFRFDNLPKDSS
+153 RVTFGFDNLPKDSS
-167 DKEMDFYARSSLKD
+167 GKEMDFYARSSLKD
-181 LNKGVVAIDFGTK
+181 LKKGVVAIDFGTK
-194 STTASYMDKMGTY
+194 STTASYMDETGTY

-216 DDASLTKFENPT
+216 DDASLARFENPT
-228 IMEFRHKE
+228 IMEFRYKE
-236 KFITGYDA
+236 NFLNAYKA

-257 VAQEAQKN
+257 VAHEAQKN
-265 AAGVKGNDLYRFF
+265 AEGVKGNDLYRFF
-278 SQLKQWAGADEK
+278 SKLKQWAGADEK
-290 LNFRDF
+290 QNFRDLIG
-296 KEDFSLESFT
+296 DFPLESFT
-306 NCTDFNPIE
+306 HCTGFNPIE
-315 IYAYY
+315 IYAYC
-320 IGRCINNMHNG
+320 IGRCINNIHNG

-345 KHQAEKIRESFEKG
+345 KHQAEKIRESFERG

-397 YGFFKSDKLD
+397 YGFFKSEKLD
-407 KSIYYGVF
+407 KPIYYGVF

-426 GKWEKSANPKFLY
+426 GKWEKSASPKFLY

-463 ETYAKNFQELKA
+463 EAYAKNFQELKA
-475 KDVVIAKPN
+475 KDIVIAKPN

-497 QNSSGARLNLQT
+497 QNSREARLNLQT
-509 IASQLRP
+509 IASSLRP

-536 IEGFEKDLKAQ
+536 IEGFEKDFKAM

-555 TDCDLKVDCKEL
+555 TDYDLKVDCKEL
-567 LNLLKD
+567 LNLLK
-573 KINEGVANFFAGFS
+573 G
-587 KVMAENIIEAI
+587 
-598 EENENFEIEGFE
+598 
-610 KDLKAQL
+610 
-617 LDRNG
+617 
-622 VETDCDLK
+622 
-630 VDCKELLN
+630 
-638 LLKDKINEGVA
+638 KINEGVA

-681 VLVKQAFENAKEKQ
+681 LLVKQAFENAKEKQ
-695 LKDYHQKTSKDDFK
+695 LKDYQQKTSKDDFK
-709 FIIYEPLGTEA
+709 FIIYEPLGTEK

-740 KPTSKTGVAFGLLES
+740 KPTCKTGVAFGLLES
-755 RDKAKGIERLSISS
+755 RPKAGGIERPSIDS

-808 GGFDELEIR
+808 GGFDGLEIR

-835 MICIALEEVEEVD
+835 LISIALEEVEEVD

-862 LFKDG
+862 LFKDD